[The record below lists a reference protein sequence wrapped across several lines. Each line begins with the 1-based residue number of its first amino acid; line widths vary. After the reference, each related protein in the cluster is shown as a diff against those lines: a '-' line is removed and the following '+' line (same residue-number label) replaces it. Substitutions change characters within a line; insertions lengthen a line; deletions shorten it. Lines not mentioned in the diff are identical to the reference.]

1 MSSITLSLLAFGC
14 ILAGILLGGLL
25 PGDKLSSEAKEVIR
39 LSTGLIGTIAALVL
53 GLLIASAKSSYDTQ
67 SGQVRQIT
75 ANIVLLDLIL
85 SQYGPETAEAR
96 QALRQNTAM
105 MVKQLWSPNAHAP
118 GEPFKVNAE
127 GLRLYERTQALTPA
141 TDAQRN
147 LQARAVQLITDTAQA
162 RLLLFTQAQE
172 PIPLPFLAILMFW
185 LTMIFASFSLFARP
199 GPLVIGTLSLFA
211 LSATGAI
218 YLILELG
225 QPFSGLLMISSEPM
239 SHALPP
245 LPR

>member
-1 MSSITLSLLAFGC
+1 MSSIGLSSLALGC

-25 PGDKLSSEAKEVIR
+25 PGDKLSADAKEVIR

-67 SGQVRQIT
+67 SGQIRQIT

-96 QALRQNTAM
+96 RALRKNTDVI
-105 MVKQLWSPNAHAP
+105 VKQIWESDKRASA
-118 GEPFKVNAE
+118 EPFRVNAE
-127 GLRLYERTQALTPA
+127 GLDLYQRAQGLNPA

-147 LQARAVQLITDTAQA
+147 LQSRAIQLITDTAQA
-162 RLLLFTQAQE
+162 RLLLFTQAQR
-172 PIPLPFLAILMFW
+172 PIPIPFLAILIFW

-199 GPLVIGTLSLFA
+199 SPLVIGTLTLFA

-225 QPFSGLLMISSEPM
+225 QPFTGLLMIPSDPM
-239 SHALPP
+239 RHALPP
-245 LPR
+245 L

>member
-1 MSSITLSLLAFGC
+1 MSSIALSLLALGC

-67 SGQVRQIT
+67 SGQIRQLT
-75 ANIVLLDLIL
+75 ANIVLLDLLL
-85 SQYGPETAEAR
+85 SQYGPEAADAR
-96 QALRQNTAM
+96 QALRKNTNLMAS
-105 MVKQLWSPNAHAP
+105 QIWNPSARAA
-118 GEPFKVNAE
+118 GRPFKVNAE
-127 GLRLYERTQALTPA
+127 GLELYQRTQALQPVTEG
-141 TDAQRN
+141 QRN
-147 LQARAVQLITDTAQA
+147 LQTRAVQLITETAQA

-172 PIPLPFLAILMFW
+172 PIPMPFLAILIFW

-199 GPLVIGTLSLFA
+199 GPLVIGTLALFA

-225 QPFSGLLMISSEPM
+225 QPFTGLLKIPNAPM
-239 SHALPP
+239 AHALEA

>member
-1 MSSITLSLLAFGC
+1 MSSVALSLLALGC

-67 SGQVRQIT
+67 SGQIRQLT
-75 ANIVLLDLIL
+75 ANIVLLDLLL
-85 SQYGPETAEAR
+85 SQYGPEAAEAR
-96 QALRQNTAM
+96 QALRKNTNLM
-105 MVKQLWSPNAHAP
+105 TGQIWSPAARAA
-118 GEPFKVNAE
+118 GQPFKVNAE
-127 GLRLYERTQALTPA
+127 GLELYQRTQALQPA
-141 TDAQRN
+141 TEGQRN
-147 LQARAVQLITDTAQA
+147 LQARAVQLITETAQA

-172 PIPLPFLAILMFW
+172 PIPIPFLAILIFW

-225 QPFSGLLMISSEPM
+225 QPFTGLLMIPSDPM
-239 SHALPP
+239 AHALEA

>member
-1 MSSITLSLLAFGC
+1 MSSILLSSLALGC

-25 PGDKLSSEAKEVIR
+25 PGDRLSSEAKEVIR

-85 SQYGPETAEAR
+85 SQYGAEATDAR
-96 QALRQNTAM
+96 QALRRNTDA
-105 MVKQLWSPNAHAP
+105 MVKQIWSPGTRASD
-118 GEPFKVNAE
+118 EPFRVNAE
-127 GLRLYERTQALTPA
+127 GLDLYEKTQALKPA

-147 LQARAVQLITDTAQA
+147 LQTRAIQLITDTAQA
-162 RLLLFTQAQE
+162 RLLLFTQAKE
-172 PIPLPFLAILMFW
+172 PIPLPFLAILIFW

-199 GPLVIGTLSLFA
+199 GPLVIGTLAVFA

-225 QPFSGLLMISSEPM
+225 QPFTGLLVIPSDPV
-239 SHALPP
+239 SHALAPIS
-245 LPR
+245 R

>member
-1 MSSITLSLLAFGC
+1 MSSIALSLLALGC

-25 PGDKLSSEAKEVIR
+25 PGDKLSSDAKEVIR

-67 SGQVRQIT
+67 SGQIRQLT
-75 ANIVLLDLIL
+75 ANIVLVDLIL
-85 SQYGPETAEAR
+85 SQYGPEAAGAR
-96 QALRQNTAM
+96 QALRNNTTRMAS
-105 MVKQLWSPNAHAP
+105 QIWNPAARTAGH
-118 GEPFKVNAE
+118 PFKVNAE
-127 GLRLYERTQALTPA
+127 GLELYQRAQALQPVTEG
-141 TDAQRN
+141 QRN
-147 LQARAVQLITDTAQA
+147 LQTRAVQLITETAQA

-172 PIPLPFLAILMFW
+172 PIPIPFLAILIFW

-199 GPLVIGTLSLFA
+199 GPLVIGTLALFA

-225 QPFSGLLMISSEPM
+225 QPFTGLLRIPSDPM
-239 SHALPP
+239 AHALET

>member
-1 MSSITLSLLAFGC
+1 MSSVALSLLALGC

-67 SGQVRQIT
+67 SGQIRQIT

-96 QALRQNTAM
+96 QALRRNTEVM
-105 MVKQLWSPNAHAP
+105 TKQLWNPAARAS
-118 GEPFKVNAE
+118 GEPFQVNAD
-127 GLRLYERTQALTPA
+127 GLALYERTQALQPA

-147 LQARAVQLITDTAQA
+147 LQARAVQLITDTAQT

-172 PIPLPFLAILMFW
+172 PIPLPFLAILIFW

-199 GPLVIGTLSLFA
+199 GPLVIGTLMVFA

-225 QPFSGLLMISSEPM
+225 QPFTGLLMISSEPM
-239 SHALPP
+239 SHALQPA
-245 LPR
+245 PR

>member
-1 MSSITLSLLAFGC
+1 MSSIALSLLALGC

-25 PGDKLSSEAKEVIR
+25 PGDKLSADAKEVIR

-67 SGQVRQIT
+67 SGQIRQIT

-85 SQYGPETAEAR
+85 SQYGTETTEAR
-96 QALRQNTAM
+96 QALRRNTNVIVRQIWESDKRA
-105 MVKQLWSPNAHAP
+105 SA
-118 GEPFKVNAE
+118 EPFQVNAE
-127 GLRLYERTQALTPA
+127 ALELYQRTQGLNPP

-147 LQARAVQLITDTAQA
+147 LQGRAIQLITDTAQA
-162 RLLLFTQAQE
+162 RLLLFTQAQR
-172 PIPLPFLAILMFW
+172 PIPIPFLAILIFW

-199 GPLVIGTLSLFA
+199 SPLVIGTLTLFA

-225 QPFSGLLMISSEPM
+225 QPFTGLLMIPSDPM
-239 SHALPP
+239 RHALPP
-245 LPR
+245 L

>member
-1 MSSITLSLLAFGC
+1 MSSIALSLLALGC

-67 SGQVRQIT
+67 SGQIRQLT
-75 ANIVLLDLIL
+75 ANIVLLDLVL

-96 QALRQNTAM
+96 QALRKNTDL
-105 MVKQLWSPNAHAP
+105 MVKQIWTSGTRASA
-118 GEPFKVNAE
+118 EPFRVNAE
-127 GLRLYERTQALTPA
+127 GLELYNRTQALKPA
-141 TDAQRN
+141 NEGQRN
-147 LQARAVQLITDTAQA
+147 LQARAIQLITETAQA

-172 PIPLPFLAILMFW
+172 PIPIPFLAILIFW

-225 QPFSGLLMISSEPM
+225 QPFTGLLKIPSDPM
-239 SHALPP
+239 AHALET
-245 LPR
+245 LR